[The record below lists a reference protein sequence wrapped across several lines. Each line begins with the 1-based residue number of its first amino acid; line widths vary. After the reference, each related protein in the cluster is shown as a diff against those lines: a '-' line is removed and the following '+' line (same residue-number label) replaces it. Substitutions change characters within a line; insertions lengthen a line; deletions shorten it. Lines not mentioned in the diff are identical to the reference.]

1 MGRMQDAHEHDDGRG
16 DTRWLPVERQDA
28 ERAARPAMMDADTA
42 WDGVHTAGTS
52 PYDAP
57 AAGGTAVPAPA
68 PLAAAAPSA
77 APAAPAQA
85 AVLEPAP
92 GEPGLMDLLARH
104 RLATAA
110 VLLLLAV
117 ISAWPLRATFSSP
130 DTYAPIIQT
139 LDEKKGTVLALSAAS
154 AGLSA
159 GISAIP
165 GDAGT
170 PVAEKLMDLS
180 ADFMIV
186 LAAIYLETYLLTMFG
201 FTSFAL
207 LFPAAFL
214 LMALAVGTWGRLRSS
229 ASLVRLAGKALLF
242 GIVLV
247 VAVPASVMVTQAIED
262 TYQTSVN
269 ATIEAAEKAADGATD
284 AADAAEEEADD
295 GGLWGFIQSLP
306 EKVASGVTS
315 ALDGAKNMVNDFI
328 EALAVLI
335 VTSCVIPLLVL
346 VLLFWAAKLVLGVN
360 IEAPMRALRPRS
372 LPGKKRRA

>member
-1 MGRMQDAHEHDDGRG
+1 
-16 DTRWLPVERQDA
+16 
-28 ERAARPAMMDADTA
+28 
-42 WDGVHTAGTS
+42 
-52 PYDAP
+52 
-57 AAGGTAVPAPA
+57 
-68 PLAAAAPSA
+68 
-77 APAAPAQA
+77 
-85 AVLEPAP
+85 
-92 GEPGLMDLLARH
+92 
-104 RLATAA
+104 
-110 VLLLLAV
+110 
-117 ISAWPLRATFSSP
+117 
-130 DTYAPIIQT
+130 
-139 LDEKKGTVLALSAAS
+139 
-154 AGLSA
+154 
-159 GISAIP
+159 
-165 GDAGT
+165 
-170 PVAEKLMDLS
+170 
-180 ADFMIV
+180 
-186 LAAIYLETYLLTMFG
+186 
-201 FTSFAL
+201 
-207 LFPAAFL
+207 
-214 LMALAVGTWGRLRSS
+214 MALAVGTWGRLRSS

>member
-1 MGRMQDAHEHDDGRG
+1 MGRIQDTYEHGDGR
-16 DTRWLPVERQDA
+16 EDA
-28 ERAARPAMMDADTA
+28 RRRSAEQEGAPSGTVPAMTGAEAGGANARAADAVA
-42 WDGVHTAGTS
+42 H
-52 PYDAP
+52 DAP
-57 AAGGTAVPAPA
+57 AAATTVAQAPA
-68 PLAAAAPSA
+68 PLAAAAPA
-77 APAAPAQA
+77 AVASTQA
-85 AVLEPAP
+85 AVLEPAS
-92 GEPGLMDLLARH
+92 EAPGLMDLLARH
-104 RLATAA
+104 RVVTAA
-110 VLLLLAV
+110 VLLVLAV
-117 ISAWPLRATFSSP
+117 ISAWPLRATFSNP
-130 DTYAPIIQT
+130 ETYAPIIQT

-214 LMALAVGTWGRLRSS
+214 LMAFAVGTWGRLRSS
-229 ASLVRLAGKALLF
+229 AALVRLAGKALLF

-269 ATIEAAEKAADGATD
+269 ATIEAAEKAADGASD
-284 AADAAEEEADD
+284 AADAAEEESDD

-306 EKVASGVTS
+306 EKVTSGVTS

-360 IEAPMRALRPRS
+360 VEAPMRALRPRS
-372 LPGKKRRA
+372 LAGKKRRA